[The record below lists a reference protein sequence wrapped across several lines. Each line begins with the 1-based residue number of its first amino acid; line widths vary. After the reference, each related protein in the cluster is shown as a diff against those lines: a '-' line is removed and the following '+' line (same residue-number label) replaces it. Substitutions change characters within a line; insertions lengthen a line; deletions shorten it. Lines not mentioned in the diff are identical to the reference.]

1 MEKWRFVEVDWLSYA
16 ETAIYRPVLMRAVGE
31 EIVPETVSFCRFPV
45 PSLVLNF
52 FNDPRKEIDL
62 EFCRRNRIPV
72 YRIISSGGPIFGDT
86 GYIFTFLHL
95 KIIPRCKCV
104 AGIQAYSHSG
114 FVFYQINDV
123 PKMFEKT
130 LTGIAEGISDHFGI
144 ECRFRPLNDVEVKC
158 EDGVWRKIGPSSCF
172 YEEKAVQMGSGIQVK
187 EPDADLIATAI
198 TPPPEKFVDKEAKSI
213 QERITFLEKVVGR
226 EIDLQ
231 EIKDIYVDQIEKV
244 FQVELDPGELTDN
257 EKRYYEEM
265 EREYTN
271 DDFFMERSEDR
282 FGDIPL
288 DVTRKSIQFKVPGG
302 PFIRIIVLKKDDRI
316 KDMIISGSIH
326 ASPLRPTTPIHEIE
340 KALKDQLIDKEFFES
355 KIGRVME
362 RQGFHIAKVSPEF
375 LAQKIYE
382 CALS

>member
-1 MEKWRFVEVDWLSYA
+1 MEKWRFLEVDWLSYA

-52 FNDPRKEIDL
+52 FNDPQKEIDL
-62 EFCRRNRIPV
+62 EFCRRKEIPV
-72 YRIISSGGPIFGDT
+72 YRVISSGGPIFGDT

-95 KIIPRCKCV
+95 KRSNPKV
-104 AGIQAYSHSG
+104 PS
-114 FVFYQINDV
+114 DV

-130 LTGIAEGISDHFGI
+130 LTGIAGGISDHFGI

-158 EDGVWRKIGPSSCF
+158 DDGLWRKIGPSSCV
-172 YEEKAVQMGSGIQVK
+172 YEEKAIQMGSGIQVK
-187 EPDADLIATAI
+187 EPDADLIAAAI
-198 TPPPEKFVDKEAKSI
+198 SAPPEKFVDKEAKSI
-213 QERITFLEKVVGR
+213 QERITYLEKVVGR

-231 EIKDIYVDQIEKV
+231 EIIDIYVDQIEKV

-257 EKRYYEEM
+257 EKSYYDEM
-265 EREYTN
+265 EKEYTN
-271 DDFFMERSEDR
+271 DDFFMERSEER

-288 DVTRKSIQFKVPGG
+288 DVARKSIQFKVPGG

-340 KALKDQLIDKEFFES
+340 KTLIGKLIDKRLFES
-355 KIGRVME
+355 KIDQVMD
-362 RQGFHIAKVSPEF
+362 RQGFQIAKVSPEF

>member
-1 MEKWRFVEVDWLSYA
+1 VEKWRFLEVDWLSYA

-31 EIVPETVSFCRFPV
+31 EMVPETVSFCRFPI

-52 FNDPRKEIDL
+52 FNDPQKEIDL
-62 EFCRRNRIPV
+62 EFCRRNKIPV
-72 YRIISSGGPIFGDT
+72 YRIISSGGPIFGDA
-86 GYIFTFLHL
+86 GYSFTFLHL
-95 KIIPRCKCV
+95 KRNNPKV
-104 AGIQAYSHSG
+104 PA
-114 FVFYQINDV
+114 DV

-130 LTGIAEGISDHFGI
+130 LTGIAQGISDQFKI

-158 EDGVWRKIGPSSCF
+158 EDGIWRKIGPSSCF
-172 YEEKAVQMGSGIQVK
+172 YEEKVIQMGSGIQVK

-213 QERITFLEKVVGR
+213 QERITYLEKVVGR

-231 EIKDIYVDQIEKV
+231 EIRDIYVDQIEKV

-257 EKRYYEEM
+257 EKRYYDEM
-265 EREYTN
+265 EKEYTN
-271 DDFFMERSEDR
+271 NDFFMERSEDR

-288 DVTRKSIQFKVPGG
+288 DVARKSIQFKVPGG
-302 PFIRIIVLKKDDRI
+302 PFIRIIVLKRDDRI

-340 KALKDQLIDKEFFES
+340 KALTGQLIDKKLFES
-355 KIGRVME
+355 KIDQIMD
-362 RQGFHIAKVSPEF
+362 RQGFQIAKVSPEF

>member
-1 MEKWRFVEVDWLSYA
+1 MEKWRFLEVDWLSYA

-31 EIVPETVSFCRFPV
+31 ETVWETVSFCTFPV

-52 FNDPRKEIDL
+52 FNDPQKEIDL
-62 EFCRRNRIPV
+62 EFCRKNKIPV
-72 YRIISSGGPIFGDT
+72 YRVISSGGPIFGDT

-95 KIIPRCKCV
+95 KRANPKV
-104 AGIQAYSHSG
+104 PPDA
-114 FVFYQINDV
+114 

-130 LTGIAEGISDHFGI
+130 LTGIAGGISDHFGI

-158 EDGVWRKIGPSSCF
+158 SDGLWRKIGPSSCV
-172 YEEKAVQMGSGIQVK
+172 YEEKAIQMGSGIQVK
-187 EPDADLIATAI
+187 EPDADLIASAI

-213 QERITFLEKVVGR
+213 QERITYLEKVVGK
-226 EIDLQ
+226 EIDLS
-231 EIKDIYVDQIEKV
+231 EIRDIYVDRIEKV
-244 FQVELDPGELTDN
+244 FQVKLDPGVLTDR
-257 EKRYYEEM
+257 EKEYYVEM

-271 DDFFMERSEDR
+271 DDYFMERSEER
-282 FGDIPL
+282 FGDIPS

-316 KDMIISGSIH
+316 KDMIISGAIH

-340 KALKDQLIDKEFFES
+340 KALIGELIDKELFQSE
-355 KIGRVME
+355 IERVME
-362 RQGFHIAKVSPEF
+362 SQGFHIAKVSPEF

-382 CALS
+382 CALL

>member
-1 MEKWRFVEVDWLSYA
+1 MEKWRFLEVDWLSYA

-31 EIVPETVSFCRFPV
+31 KIVPETVSFCRFPV

-62 EFCRRNRIPV
+62 EFCRRKEIPV
-72 YRIISSGGPIFGDT
+72 YRVISSGGPIFGDT

-95 KIIPRCKCV
+95 KRNNPEV
-104 AGIQAYSHSG
+104 PS
-114 FVFYQINDV
+114 DV

-130 LTGIAEGISDHFGI
+130 LTGIAGGISDHFGI

-158 EDGVWRKIGPSSCF
+158 DDGLWRKIGPSSCV
-172 YEEKAVQMGSGIQVK
+172 YEEKAIQMGSGIQVK
-187 EPDADLIATAI
+187 EPDADLIAAAI
-198 TPPPEKFVDKEAKSI
+198 SAPPEKFVDKEAKSI
-213 QERITFLEKVVGR
+213 QERITYLEKVVGR

-231 EIKDIYVDQIEKV
+231 EIRDIYVDQIERV

-257 EKRYYEEM
+257 EKRYYDEM

-271 DDFFMERSEDR
+271 DDFFMERSEGR
-282 FGDIPL
+282 FGNIPL
-288 DVTRKSIQFKVPGG
+288 DVARKSIQFKVPGG

-340 KALKDQLIDKEFFES
+340 KALIGKLIDKRLFES
-355 KIGRVME
+355 KIDQVMD
-362 RQGFHIAKVSPEF
+362 RQGFQIAKVSPEF

-382 CALS
+382 CARS